1 MNNSKSTLIIGIVL
15 FVISVALVF
24 IGQKNI
30 GYTGLGLEIIGLI
43 GILVVLHLYN
53 RQYK

>member
-1 MNNSKSTLIIGIVL
+1 MNNSKSTLLIGIVL

-24 IGQKNI
+24 IGQKNV
-30 GYTGLGLEIIGLI
+30 GYTGLGMEIIGLV
-43 GILVVLHLYN
+43 GILIVLYLYN